1 MYKEDQRF
9 GPGIETYPD
18 GSQDVGLWFREH
30 LLKLGTEVPGSFSL
44 LNYPEFLDFLTSSRQ
59 RISLSDE
66 QKTEQGLSE
75 EEDPF
80 FYEYKRVLLNDDL
93 TLPPEMHV
101 YSTDNNH
108 LPMTDSLRKE
118 LNDRIFL
125 NEIPPFIEDEEPW
138 LITNETPL
146 LVKIQKQTYKFR

>member
-1 MYKEDQRF
+1 M
-9 GPGIETYPD
+9 
-18 GSQDVGLWFREH
+18 
-30 LLKLGTEVPGSFSL
+30 

-59 RISLSDE
+59 KISLSDE
-66 QKTEQGLSE
+66 QKTEQGLPE
-75 EEDPF
+75 EQDPF
-80 FYEYKRVLLNDDL
+80 FYEYKRFLLNDDL

-108 LPMTDSLRKE
+108 LPMTGSLHKE
-118 LNDRIFL
+118 LDDRIFL